1 MRAKRQLCAIACIR
15 LPPLEGHRPEELAG
29 AFLQGT
35 LELPSIESSDGQP
48 IQVSG
53 AVPPCTTPLPNNP
66 DFLAPWIN
74 KIVLRS
80 CRYPEVEA
88 LGEDPSLVLRRSDDK
103 FLEIMVGIGSKFD
116 HLKGVLREKASQIRG
131 KEAQLVLREAKGS
144 AVHCHVAVAGWIAL
158 TDEIHA
164 GQQAAA
170 QRCVRAMSDTTF
182 AALWQARVRG
192 GGVLCRAASRGMF
205 ELCAELLAR
214 LDRSCLLAVDVKV
227 RALLQGTGQWNVGCC
242 IEPGG
247 WGAATRAHA
256 RALLSK
262 LEEERGKGHGTR
274 ALMREM
280 SRFLMWDDDPEAALH
295 RAIIH
300 GDRAEAEH
308 LLSIIAIEAWPVQ
321 WQCGRASGTL
331 LHDAAARP
339 ETVDLVPRLLL
350 AILGDPWLQSDEQRK
365 LLLSRSQDGSMFTQ
379 LLAPDRLKAV
389 YDAMRFTLYSI
400 GIEGCASGCFVQAE
414 AQRQSPAGG
423 DWGQAVRSPGTVS
436 KLVVREALGE
446 IGKLLRMAWP
456 DPLAVAAALDRLG
469 AKRLCN
475 LVDSCTA
482 PRVAGPLHRAARR
495 RLEDAVHRMLVGVLS
510 DTKLT
515 PERKYELL
523 SMRDEAGMT
532 FLDLMTPVASQRLL
546 RLQSG
551 FLNSAV
557 VSSERL
563 RDTAVQRHARCS
575 ELKRQLEAAMNRP
588 GRGACGSLKLL
599 CTALETASLPA
610 IRWAMRVVVSDPSEL
625 FRYLG
630 PLTPEVLRKIGEL
643 SASLRK
649 AADPLLQVFS
659 AQRGSGPQ
667 TLAEVLRARLRRVKD
682 SREQDALM
690 VLVAAVEREQPG
702 RILEV
707 LEWVVRPDVELATDV
722 KIELLEVTDAQRNG
736 FRALLGQ
743 GCHERLDELYGSLLA
758 NHQS

>member
-1 MRAKRQLCAIACIR
+1 
-15 LPPLEGHRPEELAG
+15 
-29 AFLQGT
+29 
-35 LELPSIESSDGQP
+35 
-48 IQVSG
+48 
-53 AVPPCTTPLPNNP
+53 
-66 DFLAPWIN
+66 
-74 KIVLRS
+74 
-80 CRYPEVEA
+80 
-88 LGEDPSLVLRRSDDK
+88 
-103 FLEIMVGIGSKFD
+103 
-116 HLKGVLREKASQIRG
+116 
-131 KEAQLVLREAKGS
+131 
-144 AVHCHVAVAGWIAL
+144 
-158 TDEIHA
+158 
-164 GQQAAA
+164 
-170 QRCVRAMSDTTF
+170 
-182 AALWQARVRG
+182 
-192 GGVLCRAASRGMF
+192 
-205 ELCAELLAR
+205 
-214 LDRSCLLAVDVKV
+214 
-227 RALLQGTGQWNVGCC
+227 
-242 IEPGG
+242 
-247 WGAATRAHA
+247 
-256 RALLSK
+256 
-262 LEEERGKGHGTR
+262 
-274 ALMREM
+274 MREM
-280 SRFLMWDDDPEAALH
+280 ARFLIWDDDPEAALH

-308 LLSIIAIEAWPVQ
+308 LLSIIAIEGWPVQ

-379 LLAPDRLKAV
+379 LLAPDCLKAV
-389 YDAMRFTLYSI
+389 YDAMRVTLYSI

-423 DWGQAVRSPGTVS
+423 DWGQAVWSPGTVN
-436 KLVVREALGE
+436 KRDVREALGE

-469 AKRLCN
+469 AKGLCN
-475 LVDSCTA
+475 LVESCTT
-482 PRVAGPLHRAARR
+482 PGVAGPLHRAARR
-495 RLEDAVHRMLVGVLS
+495 QLEDVVHRMLVVVLS

-515 PERKYELL
+515 PDRKSELL
-523 SMRDEAGMT
+523 STRDEARMT
-532 FLDLMTPVASQRLL
+532 FLDLMTPAASQRLL

-551 FLNSAV
+551 VFSSAV
-557 VSSERL
+557 VSNERL

-575 ELKRQLEAAMNRP
+575 ELKRQLKKAMNRP

-630 PLTPEVLRKIGEL
+630 PRTPDMLGKIGEL
-643 SASLRK
+643 STSLRK

-659 AQRGSGPQ
+659 AQREFGLPA
-667 TLAEVLRARLRRVKD
+667 LAKVLRARHLRVQD
-682 SREQDALM
+682 GREQDALM
-690 VLVAAVEREQPG
+690 VLVDAVEGEQPD

-707 LEWVVRPDVELATDV
+707 LEWVVGPGLGLATDV
-722 KIELLEVTDAQRNG
+722 KIELLEVTDARQNG